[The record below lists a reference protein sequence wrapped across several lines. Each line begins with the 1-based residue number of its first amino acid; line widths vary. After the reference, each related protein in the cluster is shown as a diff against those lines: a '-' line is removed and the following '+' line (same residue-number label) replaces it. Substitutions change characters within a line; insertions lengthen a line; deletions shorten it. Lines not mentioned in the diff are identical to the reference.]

1 MKLELKN
8 INKYYGDFH
17 VLQNVNL
24 TINSGEMFAYLGRN
38 GAGKTTSIRIL
49 MDVFSA
55 NSGEILIDGKKF
67 NVKDYRIGYL
77 PEERGLYTKSTVKDQ
92 LVYFSM
98 LRGLERKGAIDAV
111 EYWTKRFGIH
121 EYMNRNVETLSK
133 GNQQKVQITQAF
145 VNNPDI
151 LILDEP
157 FSGLDP
163 VNSQTF
169 QDALVE
175 FINENKIVIF
185 SSHQMSFVESFCK
198 EVAIIDKG
206 KIVLN
211 GNLDSIK
218 NDYGKD
224 KVRIRTNSD
233 SQLKELLKN
242 MNLNYISDGRG
253 LVIDYKGETKK
264 RILEM
269 IIADNQDIVE
279 FSDYHP
285 SLQEIFVSKVG
296 EEHETV

>member
-17 VLQNVNL
+17 VLQDVSL

-55 NSGEILIDGKKF
+55 DSGEILIDGNKF
-67 NVKDYRIGYL
+67 CVKDYRIGYL

-92 LVYFSM
+92 LIYFSM
-98 LRGLERKGAIDAV
+98 LRGLERNEAVEAV

-121 EYMNRNVETLSK
+121 EYLNRNVETLSK

-198 EVAIIDKG
+198 AVAIIDKG
-206 KIVLN
+206 KIVLD
-211 GNLDSIK
+211 GNLENIK
-218 NDYGKD
+218 QEYGKD
-224 KVRIRTNSD
+224 KIRIKTNSN
-233 SQLKELLKN
+233 SQLESLLKD
-242 MNLNYISDGRG
+242 MSLNYASDSKSI
-253 LVIDYKGETKK
+253 VVDYKGDTKRRVIE
-264 RILEM
+264 RIIE
-269 IIADNQDIVE
+269 DNQDIVE

-296 EEHETV
+296 EENETV